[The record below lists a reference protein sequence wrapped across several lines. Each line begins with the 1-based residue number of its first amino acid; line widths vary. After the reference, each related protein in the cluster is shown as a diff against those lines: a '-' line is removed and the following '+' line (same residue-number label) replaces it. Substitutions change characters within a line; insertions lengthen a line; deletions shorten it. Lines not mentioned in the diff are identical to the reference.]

1 MSGKK
6 TQSKLLAE
14 KIGGLKVFDMNE
26 IIREALTY
34 VDPSAQKE
42 EVVDP
47 KAKGKKAAAADT
59 TVDQFA
65 G

>member
-34 VDPSAQKE
+34 VDPSA
-42 EVVDP
+42 
-47 KAKGKKAAAADT
+47 
-59 TVDQFA
+59 
-65 G
+65 